1 MLKKIGTVVAAT
13 ATGLVVLG
21 GMASASEAGCG
32 ATCRADDAIGQGDSV
47 HQGKHRQV
55 GLVNVNDT
63 SVAENVNVV
72 GAVCDN
78 NISVLGVQVPI
89 EDVANGITVP
99 VGSPGHTEAIS
110 ASPDFCSMSGI
121 IHQ

>member
-13 ATGLVVLG
+13 ATGMVMLG
-21 GMASASEAGCG
+21 GMASATGAGCG
-32 ATCRADDAIGQGDSV
+32 DACRADDTVGQDSSV
-47 HQGKHRQV
+47 DQGQRRQV
-55 GLVNVNDT
+55 GLVNVNNT
-63 SVAENVNVV
+63 SVAENVNVL

-89 EDVANGITVP
+89 EDVANGINVP
-99 VGSPGHTEAIS
+99 VGSPSQAEAIS

-121 IHQ
+121 IDQ